1 MQACQRAAEHTKQQL
16 QPIDITDSESDPAT
30 PTQVSD
36 PHNNQHITLTR
47 PHTVLLLSTIRG
59 RKAKRGLFTGAMA
72 DEFRSADGK
81 KDIHAMF
88 IRAADAMKRNNPKA
102 ADRYPEYRSSAAKY
116 LILPPAKPD
125 M

>member
-16 QPIDITDSESDPAT
+16 QPIYITDSESDPAT

-36 PHNNQHITLTR
+36 PYSNQHITLTR

-88 IRAADAMKRNNPKA
+88 IKAHDAMKRNNPKA
-102 ADRYPEYRSSAAKY
+102 VDRYPEYRTTTQKF

-125 M
+125 

>member
-1 MQACQRAAEHTKQQL
+1 MLLQACQGAHRRNLAETDPAVPTQL
-16 QPIDITDSESDPAT
+16 SDPRG
-30 PTQVSD
+30 D
-36 PHNNQHITLTR
+36 QHITLTR

-59 RKAKRGLFTGAMA
+59 RKAKRRLFTGAMA

-88 IRAADAMKRNNPKA
+88 IKAHDAMKRNNPEA
-102 ADRYPEYRSSAAKY
+102 ADRYPEYRTTTEKF
-116 LILPPAKPD
+116 LILPPAKQD